1 MSTDTSAP
9 YELHLLETPA
19 FRAEHYLWHDPVQA
33 VLSYNR
39 LALEARRPA
48 VLTKGRTLEG
58 EAAEIIATYS
68 PSDSAPPIRVLLGT
82 ARPAFTEPLPR
93 ETDLDRLHREG
104 REERVHAANWY
115 ARGFI
120 DCIGGLSPFDSAD
133 AAAFAEWHAD
143 SKGYNPIGEQWATW
157 SAQRRQEKGL

>member
-1 MSTDTSAP
+1 MSTDDAAP
-9 YELHLLETPA
+9 YELHLLETPTLQSE
-19 FRAEHYLWHDPVQA
+19 RYLWHDPVQA

-68 PSDSAPPIRVLLGT
+68 PSDSAPPIRYRLTT
-82 ARPAFTEPLPR
+82 AQPAFTEPR
-93 ETDLDRLHREG
+93 ETDLDRLHRKG

-120 DCIGGLSPFDSAD
+120 DCIGGLSPFDSVD

-143 SKGYNPIGEQWATW
+143 SEGYNPIDEQWATW

>member
-1 MSTDTSAP
+1 MSTDDAAP

-48 VLTKGRTLEG
+48 VLMKGRTLEG

-68 PSDSAPPIRVLLGT
+68 PSEDAPPIRVRLGK
-82 ARPAFTEPLPR
+82 AEPAFPR
-93 ETDLDRLHREG
+93 EQREADLARIHREG
-104 REERVHAANWY
+104 RKERVYAAFWY

-120 DCIGGLSPFDSAD
+120 DCIGALSPFDDRD

-143 SKGYNPIGEQWATW
+143 SEGYNPIDEQWETW

>member
-1 MSTDTSAP
+1 MSTDDAAP

-19 FRAEHYLWHDPVQA
+19 FRAERYLWHDPVQA

-58 EAAEIIATYS
+58 EAAEIIASYS
-68 PSDSAPPIRVLLGT
+68 PSDSAPPIRYRLTT
-82 ARPAFTEPLPR
+82 AQPAFTEPR
-93 ETDLDRLHREG
+93 TARDDGTDRRFGAL
-104 REERVHAANWY
+104 WY
-115 ARGFI
+115 AYGFI
-120 DCIGGLSPFDSAD
+120 DCIGGLSPFDRED
-133 AAAFAEWHAD
+133 AIAFADWHETE
-143 SKGYNPIGEQWATW
+143 SVKPGHHPIAKSWEKW

>member
-1 MSTDTSAP
+1 MSTDDAAP
-9 YELHLLETPA
+9 YELHLLETPTLQSE
-19 FRAEHYLWHDPVQA
+19 RYLWHDPVQA

-58 EAAEIIATYS
+58 EAAEIIASYS
-68 PSDSAPPIRVLLGT
+68 PSEGAPPIRYGLTT
-82 ARPAFTEPLPR
+82 AQPAFPR
-93 ETDLDRLHREG
+93 KQRGADLVRLHREG

-120 DCIGGLSPFDSAD
+120 DCIGALSPFDDRD
-133 AAAFAEWHAD
+133 AAAFADWHAD
-143 SKGYNPIGEQWATW
+143 SEGYNPIDEQWATW

>member
-1 MSTDTSAP
+1 MSTDDAAP

-19 FRAEHYLWHDPVQA
+19 FRAERYLWHDPVQA

-48 VLTKGRTLEG
+48 VLTKGRTIEG
-58 EAAEIIATYS
+58 EAAEIIASYS
-68 PSDSAPPIRVLLGT
+68 PSEGAPPIRYRLTT
-82 ARPAFTEPLPR
+82 AHPAFTEPR
-93 ETDLDRLHREG
+93 ETDLARIHREG

-120 DCIGGLSPFDSAD
+120 DCIGGLSPFDSTD

-143 SKGYNPIGEQWATW
+143 SEGFNPIDEQWATW

>member
-1 MSTDTSAP
+1 MSTDDAAP
-9 YELHLLETPA
+9 YELHLLETPTLQSE
-19 FRAEHYLWHDPVQA
+19 RYLWHDPVQA

-48 VLTKGRTLEG
+48 VLTKGHTLEG
-58 EAAEIIATYS
+58 EAAEIIASYS
-68 PSDSAPPIRVLLGT
+68 PSEGAPPIRYGLTT
-82 ARPAFTEPLPR
+82 AQPAFPR
-93 ETDLDRLHREG
+93 KQREADLVRLHREG

-120 DCIGGLSPFDSAD
+120 DCIGALSPFDDRD
-133 AAAFAEWHAD
+133 AAAFADWHAD
-143 SKGYNPIGEQWATW
+143 SEGYNPIDEQWATW

>member
-39 LALEARRPA
+39 LALEVRRPA

-68 PSDSAPPIRVLLGT
+68 PSNSAPPIGVLLGT
-82 ARPAFTEPLPR
+82 ARPAFTGKQR
-93 ETDLDRLHREG
+93 ETDLTRLHREG

-120 DCIGGLSPFDSAD
+120 DCIGALSPFDDRD

-143 SKGYNPIGEQWATW
+143 SKGYNPIDEQWATW